1 MKIRPLALVVATMFF
16 SSCGTEDTPAP
27 TESRNSGPPQNA
39 QNLQV
44 ARIGDGE
51 IWLQWQGPDS
61 GTQYVIYRAEN
72 DGVVVALDSTFD
84 KSYRDLGL
92 SYEVEYSYYVT
103 AMLDEGE
110 EGIPT
115 NLVSGQP
122 FNNLSPQAPNALRAT
137 AHNISIIGRLDIVLD
152 WGLSAESDLSF
163 YRLYRSIEPDFT
175 PGPANLL
182 SVVSEPRFVDE
193 DVNVG
198 TVYYYR
204 VTAVDRG
211 GKESAS
217 SRLVSDVALDEARP
231 VNPVGGTLAPVV
243 PVFHWRPVG
252 DASFYRVIV
261 TSSPT
266 SGELSDMPLASD
278 TTAVFVGRSLASGE
292 KVKLAQG
299 SVYYWKVVASTK
311 DSGVENSV
319 SAIESFKI
327 R

>member
-1 MKIRPLALVVATMFF
+1 MKIRPFALIAATVFHA
-16 SSCGTEDTPAP
+16 SCGSDDATAP
-27 TESRNSGPPQNA
+27 TASQDSGTPQNA

-51 IWLQWQGPDS
+51 IWLQWEGPES
-61 GTQYVIYRAEN
+61 GTQYVVYRAEN

-84 KSYRDLGL
+84 NSYRDLGL

-103 AMLDEGE
+103 AMLGAGE

-122 FNNLSPQAPNALRAT
+122 FNNLSPQAPTALRAT
-137 AHNISIIGRLDIVLD
+137 AHNISILGQLEIVLD
-152 WGLSAESDLSF
+152 WGLSVESDLSF
-163 YRLYRSIEPDFT
+163 YRLYRSIEPDFS

-182 SVVSEPRFVDE
+182 SVVSQPRFVDE

-198 TVYYYR
+198 TAYYYR

-217 SRLVSDVALDEARP
+217 SQLVSDVPLDEPRP
-231 VNPVGGTLAPVV
+231 VNPVRGSLAPAV

-252 DASFYRVIV
+252 DAVFYRVIV

-266 SGELSDMPLASD
+266 SGELSEMPLAID
-278 TTAVFVGRSLASGE
+278 TTAVFVGRGLVSGE
-292 KVKLAQG
+292 KVQLVQG
-299 SVYYWKVVASTK
+299 AVYYWKVVASTK
-311 DSGVENSV
+311 DNGVENSV